1 MTVNMKGTTGVVR
14 LAMLG
19 GPRAVPKGQRILP
32 WPVVTADDEQA
43 VLRSLRSGRFTSAS
57 AGELEIEGLER
68 EWAATVGTRYCV
80 AVSNG
85 TTALSLALAAVG
97 VGPGDEVIVPAL
109 SFVATGLAP
118 VHLGAVPVFADIDPD
133 TFNVDPAAVAAA
145 VSPRTRAIVVV
156 HLHGLPAELDE
167 LAGIAVRHGVPL
179 VEDAAQAHG
188 ARYHGRA
195 VGSAGAVSSFSLNV
209 SKNLPTCGEGGL
221 VNTDDGEVYRRALA
235 LRQFGEVITGHGERS
250 YISHLPGWNYKPNA
264 IQCAFTRSQLARF
277 DETAKARDDN
287 VRWFLARLAR
297 LPGLTVPSCPAD
309 RTHAW
314 HILRFRIRPAAF
326 GLPDRLAGPLRAAVM
341 RALRAEGVPVSHY
354 QLLPLPAQPVF
365 RGRGGHH
372 PRARQVIEDSFT
384 LQKAHLH
391 PEARSLLGWY
401 ADAFEKVWQHQ
412 GVLARWAEGLAYQ
425 APWERA
431 AEIAAAEWPADG
443 AVPSPAPGVSA
454 D

>member
-1 MTVNMKGTTGVVR
+1 MTVSMKGAGVAR

-19 GPRAVPKGQRILP
+19 GPRTVPKGQRILS
-32 WPVVTADDEQA
+32 WPEVTADDEQA

-57 AGELEIEGLER
+57 AGEVEIAGLER
-68 EWAATVGTRYCV
+68 EWADMVGTRYCV

-109 SFVATGLAP
+109 SFVATALAP
-118 VHLGAVPVFADIDPD
+118 VHLGAIPVFADIDPD

-145 VSPRTRAIVVV
+145 VSPRTRAVVVV
-156 HLHGLPAELDE
+156 HLHGLPAELGE
-167 LAGIAVRHGVPL
+167 LAGIAARHGVPL

-195 VGSAGAVSSFSLNV
+195 VGSVGAVSSFSLNA
-209 SKNLPTCGEGGL
+209 SKNLSTCGEGGL
-221 VNTDDGEVYRRALA
+221 VNTDDDTVYRLALA
-235 LRQFGEVITGHGERS
+235 LRQFGEVIAGHQERS

-277 DETAKARDDN
+277 DETAKDRDDN
-287 VRWFLARLAR
+287 VRRFLARLAG
-297 LPGLTVPSCPAD
+297 LAGLTVPSCPAD

-314 HILRFRIRPAAF
+314 HILRFRVQPAAF

-354 QLLPLPAQPVF
+354 QQLPLPAQPVF
-365 RGRGGHH
+365 RGLRGEH
-372 PRARQVIEDSFT
+372 PHALRVIEDSFT

-391 PEARSLLGWY
+391 PGARPLLGWY

-412 GVLARWAEGLAYQ
+412 QVLASLAEGLAYQ

-431 AEIAAAEWPADG
+431 AEIAAAEWPTDG
-443 AVPSPAPGVSA
+443 APPSMAPGSSA